1 MEPAGRSPT
10 VGSKESDMSTNEG
23 LPWESGG
30 DLPWETP
37 EGDWD
42 SADSEAWR
50 GEVHLGEWPEN
61 LAGPEY
67 WLYKKEQGDE

>member
-1 MEPAGRSPT
+1 MELAGRLPT

-30 DLPWETP
+30 DLPWDTS
-37 EGDWD
+37 EGEWEG
-42 SADSEAWR
+42 AGNEAWR
-50 GEVHLGEWPEN
+50 GDVHLGEWPEN

>member
-1 MEPAGRSPT
+1 
-10 VGSKESDMSTNEG
+10 MSTNEG

-42 SADSEAWR
+42 GADHEAWR
-50 GEVHLGEWPEN
+50 GAGE
-61 LAGPEY
+61 G
-67 WLYKKEQGDE
+67 GRRCH